1 MVAGSVAT
9 ELQIKVPL
17 ERVWKAIKD
26 SNNMFPKALPD
37 AFTSV
42 QTVEGDGKVGS
53 VRLVHFGPGTYA
65 KEKLESL
72 DESNHSVVLSTIEGG
87 PIGSLFSSQTA
98 TISLKPV
105 EDSGTKVTWSIAYD
119 SLVEDPPLDR
129 MKGNAEKIMRGV
141 EAYLLSNKDYTE

>member
-42 QTVEGDGKVGS
+42 QTVEGDAIP
-53 VRLVHFGPGTYA
+53 HEYA